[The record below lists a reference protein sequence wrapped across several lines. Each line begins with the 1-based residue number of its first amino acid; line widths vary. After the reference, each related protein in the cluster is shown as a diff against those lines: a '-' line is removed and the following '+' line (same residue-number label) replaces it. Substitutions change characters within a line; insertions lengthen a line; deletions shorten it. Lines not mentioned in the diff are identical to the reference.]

1 MKIRRLCSGCRRLG
15 KSPNIVRF
23 KRGFDGVRRSEFRQ
37 LLDNID
43 PVTPRISD
51 EKTIFQHESRST
63 FPRWIQDR
71 TTRLWWMLFIGGAI
85 SLISSAVGFAYS
97 RPSKGST
104 KDAEFWFLVQST
116 TMQLLGL
123 GIAALLEWRED
134 AMPKHRWAVPAAIA
148 CFLAVLAVPLYLMLP
163 TKWSSLACVIAS
175 GLQPFL
181 MLQHFSASKSRAKS
195 GADMGVSQVSR

>member
-1 MKIRRLCSGCRRLG
+1 MVS
-15 KSPNIVRF
+15 SPTLSDF
-23 KRGFDGVRRSEFRQ
+23 KRGFDGVCRSEFRQ
-37 LLDNID
+37 LLDNMD
-43 PVTPRISD
+43 PVTPRMS
-51 EKTIFQHESRST
+51 EERTIFHQEPRST
-63 FPRWIQDR
+63 FPSWIQDR

-97 RPSKGST
+97 RPSKGNT

-148 CFLAVLAVPLYLMLP
+148 CFLAVLAIPLYLMLP
-163 TKWSSLACVIAS
+163 TKWSSLSCVVAS

-181 MLQHFSASKSRAKS
+181 MLQHFSASRGRAKL
-195 GADMGVSQVSR
+195 GAHMGMSQVSR